1 MMEANLSSVLFLAC
15 CFLRAFG
22 DASPFVTTSQGRI
35 VGTTLQFRPGGRPEF
50 HRAVDAYLGIPYAEP
65 PVGPL
70 RLKPPVAKSWS
81 GELQATK
88 PGNLCPQQE
97 LVVGN
102 WTSSLS
108 SLTEDCLVLDVFVPR
123 QLPSDAAVLVF
134 IHCGNY
140 YMGQGTAEELSPV
153 PAAVIGDVIVVT
165 MNYRLGALGFLSTD
179 DDVIPGNFGMLD
191 QQLALKWVKDN
202 IQAFGGDAERVAIFG
217 GSTGSASV
225 DLQMLSPGSAG
236 LFRGAIMESGNVHS
250 PWATIDSKKAR
261 KVAFALGKLL
271 GCKRDTSEELLECLQ
286 KVEDI
291 DSIIKGQHKGLAKE
305 FRAGSLLLAPVVDGN
320 FLPGQPSEL
329 YAKGA
334 INDAVS
340 IIGSNAN
347 EGMVDLLVLFPDNTD
362 DEAPFINSA
371 TYDAYYPMFGSII
384 STEPIVANAVKLM
397 YTDPTCTDGPGCN
410 YVEALSQMSGDFS
423 FVCPADKTARAYT
436 QAGRKVYRYFMTHD
450 TTTKIVGP
458 SWLKASHGEE
468 FSFVFGLP
476 LVRLPSDDYK
486 TTEDEV
492 RMSIQVIKYWSNLAK
507 TGNPNLSSL
516 DAELTEE
523 EKKTE
528 WPLFTVEGLEYKD
541 LTPDMLNGR
550 GIKARECRFLNEFIP
565 QLIKTADDAKKCK
578 ESGSRWTQDGSS
590 DSETCT
596 KDKCPK
602 VPEE

>member
-1 MMEANLSSVLFLAC
+1 MMETRLSSVLFLAC
-15 CFLRAFG
+15 CFVRAFG
-22 DASPFVTTSQGRI
+22 DDSPFVTTSQGRI
-35 VGTTLQFRPGGRPEF
+35 VGTTLQFRPEGRPEL
-50 HRAVDAYLGIPYAEP
+50 HGAVDAYLGIPYAEP

-70 RLKPPVAKSWS
+70 RLRPPVAKSWS
-81 GELQATK
+81 GELQAK
-88 PGNLCPQQE
+88 MPGNPCPQPE
-97 LVVGN
+97 IKMGK
-102 WTSSLS
+102 LS
-108 SLTEDCLVLDVFVPR
+108 PIVRFAEDCLVLDVFVP
-123 QLPSDAAVLVF
+123 QQVPSNAAVLVF
-134 IHCGNY
+134 IHGGGY
-140 YMGQGTAEELSPV
+140 FFGQGTIEELSP
-153 PAAVIGDVIVVT
+153 ATTAVIGDVILVT
-165 MNYRLGALGFLSTD
+165 MNYRLGALGFLSTG
-179 DDVIPGNFGMLD
+179 DDVIPGNFGLLD
-191 QQLALKWVKDN
+191 QQLALKWVRDN
-202 IQAFGGDAERVAIFG
+202 IQAFGGDPERVAIFG
-217 GSTGSASV
+217 ESAGSVSV
-225 DLQMLSPGSAG
+225 NLQMLSPGSAG
-236 LFRGAIMESGNVHS
+236 LFRGAIMESGNPHS
-250 PWATIDSKKAR
+250 PLSTTDHR

-271 GCKRDTSEELLECLQ
+271 GCERDTSEELLQCLQ

-291 DSIIKGQHKGLAKE
+291 DSIIKSQQEGLAKE
-305 FRAGSLLLAPVVDGN
+305 FGYGILLAPVVDGS
-320 FLPGQPSEL
+320 FLPDQPAEL

-347 EGMVDLLVLFPDNTD
+347 EGMLGFTMLFPDNT

-450 TTTKIVGP
+450 PTTKISGP
-458 SWLKASHGEE
+458 SWLKANHGEE
-468 FSFVFGLP
+468 IPFVFGLP
-476 LVRLPSDDYK
+476 LVGLPSDDYP

-492 RMSIQVIKYWSNLAK
+492 RMSIRTIKYWSNLAK

-516 DAELTEE
+516 DAELTDE
-523 EKKTE
+523 EKQTE

-550 GIKARECRFLNEFIP
+550 GIKARECRFFNEFVP
-565 QLIKTADDAKKCK
+565 QLIKTAEDAKKCK
-578 ESGSRWTQDGSS
+578 ESSSKWTQDGSS

-596 KDKCPK
+596 KDKCPE